1 LKNNKKIMKKTM
13 KKDETDRKKTGKMM
27 KKREKTNEK

>member
-1 LKNNKKIMKKTM
+1 LKNKKIIKKTM